1 MRISPPHDHFLQ
13 LTTKETLGRSSGII
27 LQKEALSIMKTVEV
41 QSSRENIEAG
51 HLFRPIDPNF
61 EKLKMDHETA
71 MDAMWQLIDYG
82 LTTQLFEIKFD
93 ADVGELRL
101 VTFLVGLPGGMP
113 LEEPYKLLIA
123 RSTDHLF
130 QYIQAKR
137 ILTED
142 TWRLVLNKLADIDYN
157 EESGSGD
164 ELDRLLDPKQFPLQ
178 PSAEMLKRSRGLI
191 VDEFDA
197 DPRIVVLPHVGFYT
211 VPEVEAA
218 NFLQIANEYLVT
230 KVEPLA
236 KAFDTE
242 IRLAFDRIHSTT
254 PVTSVN
260 AEPSE
265 IDLIRSKIDTL
276 YEFKEIL
283 KENGFYPLIHNLRKV
298 AEMAAKYAE
307 VEKKREVDRLLKVY
321 MKMLDS
327 QFDFDSRLLRINLEK
342 DNEHDTIIV
351 DLLRKNPKVLS
362 AEWFDQDAKIAI
374 FVNNNENNIKDI
386 NHLIFQNYRFTT
398 EHILYLKAI
407 IELNEKELKPLFKDD
422 EFVKTYGKNL
432 QSVYFKYIPWFY
444 KLFYF
449 LGVTPIVNSGYAKA
463 KSILT
468 YAQMDR
474 QFLYQKRRENFYKKK
489 LREREERLEKEKKQQ
504 LKRAL
509 VSALSD
515 AYFQKNCLPSVD
527 WLGSNYPAFSA
538 ETLEKMIPDFAFL
551 STTGKTVKP
560 NSVILFPNSPEFD
573 SLNKRLKELFNQWT
587 RGEIDPPVEDPEL
600 LVQIR
605 GLI

>member
-27 LQKEALSIMKTVEV
+27 LQKEALSIMKTVEI

-51 HLFRPIDPNF
+51 HLFRPTDSNF

-71 MDAMWQLIDYG
+71 LDAMWQLIDYG

-93 ADVGELRL
+93 ADLGELRF
-101 VTFLVGLPGGMP
+101 VNFLVSLPGGMP

-123 RSTDHLF
+123 RSTEHLY

-142 TWRLVLNKLADIDYN
+142 TWRNVLNKLANIDYK
-157 EESGSGD
+157 EEDGSGD
-164 ELDRLLDPKQFPLQ
+164 ELDRILEPKQFPLQ

-191 VDEFDA
+191 IDELEA
-197 DPRIVVLPHVGFYT
+197 DPKTIVLPHVGFYS
-211 VPEVEAA
+211 VPEIEAA
-218 NFLQIANEYLVT
+218 NFLHIANEYLMT

-242 IRLAFDRIHSTT
+242 IRLAFDRIHIAT
-254 PVTSVN
+254 PVSGNV
-260 AEPSE
+260 EPNE
-265 IDLIRSKIDTL
+265 IDLIRSKIEML
-276 YEFKEIL
+276 YGFKEIL
-283 KENGFYPLIHNLRKV
+283 KENGFYPLVHNLRKV

-307 VEKKREVDRLLKVY
+307 IEKKREVDRLLKVY

-342 DNEHDTIIV
+342 DNEHDTIII

-362 AEWFDQDAKIAI
+362 AEWHDQDAKIAI
-374 FVNNNENNIKDI
+374 FVNNNQNNIKDI
-386 NHLIFQNYRFTT
+386 NQLIFQNYRFTT

-422 EFVKTYGKNL
+422 DFVKTYGKNL

-449 LGVTPIVNSGYAKA
+449 LGVSPIVNSGYAKA

-468 YAQMDR
+468 YSQMDR
-474 QFLYQKRRENFYKKK
+474 QFLYQKRRENFFKKK
-489 LREREERLEKEKKQQ
+489 LREREERIEKERKQQ

-515 AYFQKNCLPSVD
+515 AYFEKNCLPSVD

-538 ETLEKMIPDFAFL
+538 EVLEKMIPDFAFV
-551 STTGKTVKP
+551 STTGKSVKS
-560 NSVILFPNSPEFD
+560 NSIILFPNSPEFD
-573 SLNKRLKELFNQWT
+573 SLNKRLKDLFNQWT
-587 RGEIDPPVEDPEL
+587 RGELESPAEDPEV

>member
-27 LQKEALSIMKTVEV
+27 LQKEALSIMKTVEI

-51 HLFRPIDPNF
+51 HLFRPTDSNF

-71 MDAMWQLIDYG
+71 LDAMWQLIDYG

-93 ADVGELRL
+93 TDLGELRF
-101 VTFLVGLPGGMP
+101 VNFLVGLPGGMP

-123 RSTDHLF
+123 RSTEHLY

-142 TWRLVLNKLADIDYN
+142 TWRNVLNKLADIDYK
-157 EESGSGD
+157 EEDGSGD
-164 ELDRLLDPKQFPLQ
+164 ELDRILEPKQFPLQ

-191 VDEFDA
+191 IDELEA
-197 DPRIVVLPHVGFYT
+197 DPKTIVLPHVGFYS
-211 VPEVEAA
+211 VPEIEAA
-218 NFLQIANEYLVT
+218 NFLHIANEYLMT

-242 IRLAFDRIHSTT
+242 IRLAFDRIHIAT
-254 PVTSVN
+254 PVSGNV
-260 AEPSE
+260 EPNE
-265 IDLIRSKIDTL
+265 IDLIRSKIEML
-276 YEFKEIL
+276 YGFKEIL
-283 KENGFYPLIHNLRKV
+283 KENGFYPLVHNLRKV

-307 VEKKREVDRLLKVY
+307 IEKKREVDRLLKVY

-342 DNEHDTIIV
+342 DNEHDTIII

-362 AEWFDQDAKIAI
+362 AEWHDQDAKIAI
-374 FVNNNENNIKDI
+374 FVNNNQNNIKDI
-386 NHLIFQNYRFTT
+386 NQLIFQNYRFTT

-422 EFVKTYGKNL
+422 DFVKTYGKNL

-449 LGVTPIVNSGYAKA
+449 LGVSPIVNSGYAKA

-468 YAQMDR
+468 YSQMDR
-474 QFLYQKRRENFYKKK
+474 QFLYQKRRENFFKKK
-489 LREREERLEKEKKQQ
+489 LREREERIEKERKQQ

-515 AYFQKNCLPSVD
+515 AYFEKNCLPSVD

-538 ETLEKMIPDFAFL
+538 EVLEKMIPDFAFV
-551 STTGKTVKP
+551 STTGKSVKS
-560 NSVILFPNSPEFD
+560 NSIILFPNSPEFD
-573 SLNKRLKELFNQWT
+573 SLNKRLKDLFNQWT
-587 RGEIDPPVEDPEL
+587 RGELESPAEDPEV

>member
-27 LQKEALSIMKTVEV
+27 LQKEALSIMKTVEI

-51 HLFRPIDPNF
+51 HLFRPTDSNF
-61 EKLKMDHETA
+61 EKLKMDRETA
-71 MDAMWQLIDYG
+71 LDGLWQLIDYG

-93 ADVGELRL
+93 AAVGELRF
-101 VTFLVGLPGGMP
+101 VNFLVGLPGGMP

-123 RSTDHLF
+123 RSTEHLF

-142 TWRLVLNKLADIDYN
+142 TWRNVLNKLADIDYK
-157 EESGSGD
+157 ETKGSGD
-164 ELDRLLDPKQFPLQ
+164 ELDRMLEPKQFPLQ
-178 PSAEMLKRSRGLI
+178 PSAEMLSRSRGLI
-191 VDEFDA
+191 IDELEA
-197 DPRIVVLPHVGFYT
+197 DPRIIVLPHVGFYSI
-211 VPEVEAA
+211 PESEAA
-218 NFLQIANEYLVT
+218 NFLHIANEYLMT

-242 IRLAFDRIHSTT
+242 IRLAFDRIHTLT
-254 PVTSVN
+254 PVSGN
-260 AEPSE
+260 AEPNE
-265 IDLIRSKIDTL
+265 VDLIRSKIEML
-276 YEFKEIL
+276 YGFKEIL
-283 KENGFYPLIHNLRKV
+283 KENGFYPLVNNLRKV
-298 AEMAAKYAE
+298 AEIAAKFAE

-362 AEWFDQDAKIAI
+362 AEWHDQDSKIAV
-374 FVNNNENNIKDI
+374 FVNNNQNNIKDI

-422 EFVKTYGKNL
+422 DFVKTYGKNL
-432 QSVYFKYIPWFY
+432 QTVYFNYIPWFY
-444 KLFYF
+444 KLFYY
-449 LGVTPIVNSGYAKA
+449 LGVSPIVNSGYAKA

-474 QFLYQKRRENFYKKK
+474 QFLYQKRRENFFKKK
-489 LREREERLEKEKKQQ
+489 LREREERFEKEKKQQ

-509 VSALSD
+509 ISALSD

-538 ETLEKMIPDFAFL
+538 ETLEQMIPDFAFI

-587 RGEIDPPVEDPEL
+587 RGELDPPAEDKEL

>member
-27 LQKEALSIMKTVEV
+27 LQKEALSIMKTVEI
-41 QSSRENIEAG
+41 QSSRENIESG
-51 HLFRPIDPNF
+51 HLFRPTDSNF
-61 EKLKMDHETA
+61 EKLKMDHETGL
-71 MDAMWQLIDYG
+71 DAMWQLIDYG
-82 LTTQLFEIKFD
+82 LTTQLFEIKYD
-93 ADVGELRL
+93 ADLGELRF
-101 VTFLVGLPGGMP
+101 VNFLVGLPGGMP
-113 LEEPYKLLIA
+113 LEEPYKLFIA
-123 RSTDHLF
+123 RSTEHLYH
-130 QYIQAKR
+130 YIQAKR

-142 TWRLVLNKLADIDYN
+142 TWRNVLNKLADIDYQ
-157 EESGSGD
+157 ETKGSGD
-164 ELDRLLDPKQFPLQ
+164 ELDRILEPKQFPLQ

-191 VDEFDA
+191 IDELEA
-197 DPRIVVLPHVGFYT
+197 DPQIIVLPHVGFYSI
-211 VPEVEAA
+211 PEMEAA
-218 NFLQIANEYLVT
+218 SFLHIANEYLMT

-236 KAFDTE
+236 KAFDGE
-242 IRLAFDRIHSTT
+242 IRLGLDRIHTT
-254 PVTSVN
+254 APVSGN
-260 AEPSE
+260 SEPSE
-265 IDLIRSKIDTL
+265 IDLIRSKIEML
-276 YEFKEIL
+276 YGFKEIL
-283 KENGFYPLIHNLRKV
+283 KENGFYPLVHNLRKV

-362 AEWFDQDAKIAI
+362 AEWHDQDSKIAI
-374 FVNNNENNIKDI
+374 FVNNNQNNIKDI

-398 EHILYLKAI
+398 EHILYLKAV

-432 QSVYFKYIPWFY
+432 QSVYFNYIPWFY

-449 LGVTPIVNSGYAKA
+449 LGISPIVNSGYAKA

-474 QFLYQKRRENFYKKK
+474 QFLYQKRRENFFKKK
-489 LREREERLEKEKKQQ
+489 LREREERFEKEKKQQ

-509 VSALSD
+509 TSALSD

-538 ETLEKMIPDFAFL
+538 ETLEKMIPDFAFI
-551 STTGKTVKP
+551 STTGKSVKAS
-560 NSVILFPNSPEFD
+560 SVILFPNSPEFD
-573 SLNKRLKELFNQWT
+573 SLNKRLKDLFNQWT
-587 RGEIDPPVEDPEL
+587 RGEIEPPLEDPEL

-605 GLI
+605 ALI

>member
-1 MRISPPHDHFLQ
+1 MRISTPHDHFLQ

-27 LQKEALSIMKTVEV
+27 LQKEALSIMKTVEI

-51 HLFRPIDPNF
+51 HLFRPTDSNF
-61 EKLKMDHETA
+61 EKLKMDRETA
-71 MDAMWQLIDYG
+71 LDAMWQLIDYG
-82 LTTQLFEIKFD
+82 LTTQLFEIKYD
-93 ADVGELRL
+93 SDLGELRF
-101 VTFLVGLPGGMP
+101 VNFLVGLPGGMP

-123 RSTDHLF
+123 RSTEHLY

-142 TWRLVLNKLADIDYN
+142 TWRNVLNKLADIDYK
-157 EESGSGD
+157 EEDGSGD
-164 ELDRLLDPKQFPLQ
+164 ELDRILEPKQFPLQ

-191 VDEFDA
+191 IDELEA
-197 DPRIVVLPHVGFYT
+197 DPKTIVLPHVGFYS

-218 NFLQIANEYLVT
+218 NFLHIANEYLMT

-242 IRLAFDRIHSTT
+242 IRLAFDRILIAT
-254 PVTSVN
+254 PVSGNV
-260 AEPSE
+260 EPNE
-265 IDLIRSKIDTL
+265 IDLIRSKIEML
-276 YEFKEIL
+276 YGFKEIL
-283 KENGFYPLIHNLRKV
+283 KENGFYPLVHNLRKV
-298 AEMAAKYAE
+298 ADMAAKYAE
-307 VEKKREVDRLLKVY
+307 IEKKREVDRLLKVY

-342 DNEHDTIIV
+342 DNEHDTIII

-362 AEWFDQDAKIAI
+362 AEWHDQDAKIAV
-374 FVNNNENNIKDI
+374 FVNNNQNNIKDI
-386 NHLIFQNYRFTT
+386 NQLIFQNYRFTT

-422 EFVKTYGKNL
+422 DFVKTYGKNL

-449 LGVTPIVNSGYAKA
+449 LGVSPIVNSGYAKA

-468 YAQMDR
+468 YSQMDR
-474 QFLYQKRRENFYKKK
+474 QFLYQKRRENFFKKK
-489 LREREERLEKEKKQQ
+489 LREREERIEKERKQQ

-515 AYFQKNCLPSVD
+515 AYFEKNCLPSVD

-538 ETLEKMIPDFAFL
+538 EILEKMIPDFAFV
-551 STTGKTVKP
+551 STTGKSVKS
-560 NSVILFPNSPEFD
+560 NSIILFPNSPEFD

-587 RGEIDPPVEDPEL
+587 RGELEPPVEDPEI